1 MEPVSS
7 TRNQHVVRAGRLLR
21 ARARRED
28 GATLL
33 EGPHIL
39 AEAIAANAEITDVF
53 GLEDDGDARSLA
65 EEAGARWFPVTEQVL
80 RKISDTENPRGPVA
94 IVAIP
99 EAVAADG
106 DRIWLDT
113 SDPGNA
119 GTLIRSAAAFGFG
132 VVVSPD
138 AVDPW
143 SPKVVRSAAGGHF
156 HVPIALGSPG
166 DAFIIATV
174 ASGGT
179 PLSDVAGVLPATQ
192 PICLLIGNEAHGL
205 PAHVIEAADLC
216 LSIPMVGGIESLNAA
231 VAGAICMY
239 ELMQFRGSANH
250 RRDG

>member
-7 TRNQHVVRAGRLLR
+7 TRNQHVVRAARLLR

-39 AEAIAANAEITDVF
+39 AEAISVHAEVTDVF
-53 GLEDDGDARSLA
+53 GLEDDLDAQSLA
-65 EEAGARWFPVTEQVL
+65 EDAGARWFPVTEQVL

-94 IVAIP
+94 IVVIP
-99 EAVAADG
+99 DPVTVDG

-132 VVVSPD
+132 VIVNPD

-143 SPKVVRSAAGGHF
+143 SPKVVRSAAGAHF
-156 HVPIALGSPG
+156 HVPIALGPPG
-166 DAFIIATV
+166 DAFIIATI
-174 ASGGT
+174 ASGGM
-179 PLSDVAGVLPATQ
+179 PLSNVADVLPPTT

-205 PAHVIEAADLC
+205 PAPIVEAADLR
-216 LSIPMVGGIESLNAA
+216 LSIPMVGDVESLNAA

-239 ELMQFRGSANH
+239 ELMQFRGSAQR